1 MTYPFFRNADDALI
15 AVTSPAD
22 VFVISPR
29 GTNVG
34 CEGYSIDHYR
44 TRRMVRKY
52 ETQGHEISAVRFATV
67 YRGLFASILDVI
79 THKTTERNFTSKTS
93 HK

>member
-1 MTYPFFRNADDALI
+1 
-15 AVTSPAD
+15 
-22 VFVISPR
+22 
-29 GTNVG
+29 
-34 CEGYSIDHYR
+34 
-44 TRRMVRKY
+44 MVRKY